1 MDVRPTAVLALVL
14 AYPTTF
20 VLLTGEHS
28 CGPVCLEPTAAGVAG
43 LGGVVL
49 ASVAVAAVSSAVF
62 ALESRCAG
70 KPFLEQL
77 LCPNSVALAAI
88 WGLFGGFLVALLVE
102 SAGLLEGEPVV
113 LFASMVV
120 YPFVWLLYGLTG
132 PISLL
137 VGLVGVEPG
146 VEMTMIVRAVI
157 LGLGFALSLCWQ
169 LSVVGLGR
177 WTTNQPTAH

>member
-88 WGLFGGFLVALLVE
+88 WACLVVSSWRFSSSRLGCSRE
-102 SAGLLEGEPVV
+102 SQSFSLR
-113 LFASMVV
+113 
-120 YPFVWLLYGLTG
+120 VWWC
-132 PISLL
+132 I
-137 VGLVGVEPG
+137 
-146 VEMTMIVRAVI
+146 R
-157 LGLGFALSLCWQ
+157 LSGCCM
-169 LSVVGLGR
+169 G
-177 WTTNQPTAH
+177 